1 MEGLVVCRA
10 RNNIGSALIEGLV
23 QECGGTPPWQTLAYI
38 GCVFTGCLAGS
49 LEAQECISSNLEQVK
64 LGTKDTGEVG
74 SGSSKSAL
82 KEVRRM
88 LGSGKYPLT

>member
-1 MEGLVVCRA
+1 MEGLVLCRA
-10 RNNIGSALIEGLV
+10 RNNIGSGLIEGLV
-23 QECGGTPPWQTLAYI
+23 QECGGRPPWQTLAYI

-49 LEAQECISSNLEQVK
+49 LGAQECISNLEQGK

-88 LGSGKYPLT
+88 GSGKYPLT